1 MVPGDTLL
9 EACMKHLWDCST
21 RCGSRIFG
29 VFQRFHRNECII
41 SGDVRVKKSIARTNN
56 TRRSNQSEVSGYS
69 VAQSARMRC
78 MRARKVCRR
87 YEINS
92 LQSIVRDQK
101 SAFISEFAD
110 VRPSSTPTC
119 PRKISSKVC
128 CMMLFT
134 SDAFAVSGKRNVAS
148 GSNAS
153 SVNAEVSNP

>member
-41 SGDVRVKKSIARTNN
+41 SAGAGVKKSIACTNN
-56 TRRSNQSEVSGYS
+56 IKVVDKSDVRGLR

-78 MRARKVCRR
+78 MRARKSCPR
-87 YEINS
+87 YETSS